1 MNCMKCGRNMQAGQA
16 FCPTCLQQ
24 MENYPVDQDIPVRIP
39 RRNIPAAIK
48 KPPRHRTPSPEERIA
63 SLARR
68 LRITTAVLIL
78 MLIVCGAM
86 AFLSAHF
93 ITKPP
98 RRSGQNYS
106 SITSPNSS
114 NISVPTVPA
123 NSPGK

>member
-16 FCPTCLQQ
+16 FCPSCLQQ

-39 RRNIPAAIK
+39 RRIIPAAIK

-93 ITKPP
+93 IANPP

-106 SITSPNSS
+106 SITPPVSS
-114 NISVPTVPA
+114 NVLTPTVPA
-123 NSPGK
+123 NSPSK